1 MNFSEG
7 VRLFKLGNDKGEKQF
22 LKYIED
28 TKSMN
33 FVFSFLNTVTLEQVE
48 IITPYVHRWTEEYRN
63 RVLARFYKLQDWWI
77 AQGCPPVTMMTLTT
91 YQGDT
96 KTTRAAVGHAVSRE
110 EALEIL
116 QVSWRKLRNMLK
128 IRILK
133 RNFDYVYVLENHKS
147 GYPHM
152 HVCIFGTL
160 SKMEKAWVIRLWS
173 EKYNAGSKMHGV
185 DFSEERKDER
195 IDTSGDG
202 SPIRSRD
209 DINFVGFYL
218 IKYLGKSFSEPL
230 EMTAGELKFSVL
242 LWKTGAR
249 QYNCS
254 QALAKIMKLDENPNP
269 CLKCVGVRLEGPSI
283 DKEFYEL
290 PQAEYRELVKSAY
303 GKLMK
308 ELEKLGVI
316 DGI

>member
-7 VRLFKLGNDKGEKQF
+7 VRLFKSGYGKGEKQF

-28 TKSMN
+28 TKTIN
-33 FVFSFLNTVTLEQVE
+33 FVFTFLNTVTLEQVE

-77 AQGCPPVTMMTLTT
+77 AQGCPPITMITLTT

-110 EALEIL
+110 EALKIL
-116 QVSWRKLRNMLK
+116 QISWPKMRVMLK
-128 IRILK
+128 TRILN

-160 SKMEKAWVIRLWS
+160 TKSEKAWVVRLWS
-173 EKYNAGSKMHGV
+173 EKYNAGSRAHGV
-185 DFSEERKDER
+185 AFSEERQDER
-195 IDTSGDG
+195 VDTSGDG

-209 DINFVGFYL
+209 DIKFVGFYL
-218 IKYLGKSFSEPL
+218 IKYLGKSFANPL
-230 EMTAGELKFSVL
+230 EMTAGELKFSTL

-254 QALAKIMKLDENPNP
+254 QALSKVMKLDTEPDP
-269 CLKCVGVRLEGPSI
+269 RLECLKVEMIGPSL
-283 DKEFYEL
+283 ERVVHEM
-290 PQAEYRELVKSAY
+290 PAEEKAAMINSAVSVL
-303 GKLMK
+303 KAD
-308 ELEKLGVI
+308 LERLGGDV
-316 DGI
+316 